1 MIVGQT
7 TKEEDVE
14 INVCKEK
21 NLTNHRKKGHQGIT
35 QMAPEE
41 NYSLEECIDFL
52 EKDEL
57 LEITPLSLRL
67 RKKFLSDIDRKRNR
81 RSTENS

>member
-1 MIVGQT
+1 MATAFVQSGTKVYEGMIVGQT

-21 NLTNHRKKGHQGIT
+21 NLTNHRKRVIRELLKWLRKKII
-35 QMAPEE
+35 P
-41 NYSLEECIDFL
+41 LEECIDFL

-57 LEITPLSLRL
+57 LEITPYP
-67 RKKFLSDIDRKRNR
+67 
-81 RSTENS
+81 

>member
-1 MIVGQT
+1 
-7 TKEEDVE
+7 
-14 INVCKEK
+14 
-21 NLTNHRKKGHQGIT
+21 
-35 QMAPEE
+35 MAPEE

-67 RKKFLSDIDRKRNR
+67 RKKF
-81 RSTENS
+81 